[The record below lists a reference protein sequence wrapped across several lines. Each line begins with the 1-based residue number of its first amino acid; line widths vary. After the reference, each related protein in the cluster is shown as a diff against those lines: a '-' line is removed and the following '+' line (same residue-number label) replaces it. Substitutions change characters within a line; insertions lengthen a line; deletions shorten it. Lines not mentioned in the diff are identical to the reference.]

1 MRENLCTIPINKILE
16 EQNGCPV
23 CAMRDIIESRMID
36 YTLGDSMMEPDTR
49 IITNKLG
56 FCDKHLIKLKSG
68 KNRLALAL
76 MLRTHLDELEKSV
89 LSGGMF
95 SSMKKSAATADEIL
109 KTCFVCDGIERNMSQ
124 LLDTFFKSY
133 NADSHFRESY
143 KNQEFLCF
151 PHMALLLKNA
161 EQKLDKSRK
170 KEFFD
175 VTKSLTLKYLEP
187 LKSDLDKFTKMFD
200 YRTDSNSQEFQSA
213 KNAIESA
220 YYFLYGEELK

>member
-16 EQNGCPV
+16 DNNGCPV

-49 IITNKLG
+49 VMTNKLG
-56 FCDKHLIKLKSG
+56 FCDKHLVKLKSG

-76 MLRTHLDELEKSV
+76 MLRTHLDEVESTV

-95 SSMKKSAATADEIL
+95 SSMKKASQSAEQIGSS
-109 KTCFVCDGIERNMSQ
+109 CFVCEGIDRNMTH
-124 LLDTFFKSY
+124 LLATFFKSY
-133 NADSHFRESY
+133 NTDSSFRESF
-143 KNQEFLCF
+143 KNQEFLCL

-161 EQKLDKSRK
+161 EAKLDKARK
-170 KEFFD
+170 KEFFE
-175 VTKSLTLKYLEP
+175 VCRTLTLKYLQP
-187 LKSDLDKFTKMFD
+187 LKSDLDKFAKMFD
-200 YRTDSNSQEFQSA
+200 CRTDSDSDEYQSA

-220 YYFLYGEELK
+220 YYFLYGEELQ